1 MPGPAAP
8 ARGLFESGKR
18 AIDSLLDLAVVRLEL
33 FGSELEAEKLRL
45 FDSLFNAAMG
55 VVLLGLALVG
65 ALGFVVLL
73 FWDGYRLPAVGVL
86 TLLFA
91 TVGAWRLQ
99 RARDGLKARDG
110 GPFALTLGEL
120 RQDRES
126 LRPEDS
132 ASVSVPVQVTTPAA
146 PAPPVTP
153 APSMPAASDRRDTPS
168 P

>member
-1 MPGPAAP
+1 MAGPGVPG
-8 ARGLFESGKR
+8 RGLFESGKR
-18 AIDSLLDLAVVRLEL
+18 AVDSLLDLALVRLEL

-45 FDSLFNAAMG
+45 FDALFNAAMG

-73 FWDGYRLPAVGVL
+73 FWDGYRLPAIGVL

-91 TVGAWRLQ
+91 GIGGWLVQ
-99 RARDGLKARDG
+99 RARHGLKASDG

-126 LRPEDS
+126 LRPDDGPGPS
-132 ASVSVPVQVTTPAA
+132 TVSEQDPAR
-146 PAPPVTP
+146 P
-153 APSMPAASDRRDTPS
+153 
-168 P
+168 